1 MFRRFLYFG
10 SILPGFIVAGPALP
24 QEPAAAPSPAVLWP
38 ELLQFDAARAYRAM
52 RQLAAVPSE
61 TVRYLRDVVPPATK
75 TATKKQI
82 ADLIH
87 QLDSDR
93 FGEREKARQELE
105 RLDWQA
111 APALRKAFEAG
122 GTLELKRRLEQLI
135 ARTEGPL
142 TGTNLRWQR
151 AVEVVEGTGA
161 AEAKALLERWG
172 QGAPAS
178 RLTVEAN
185 KALKRWDTRPQV
197 GILDKRPTTDA
208 QGDPLP
214 AGAILR
220 LGSTRWR
227 MGRGSI
233 SYDRSGLVFTS
244 DAKKLLIAGADAI
257 GMMDAASGKVLMRR
271 AYQGNISGMQLS
283 PDGRRLLISGVVYGN
298 NARTHFLHVLDVV
311 DLKEIATWLAEGS
324 IEGFADDGKHAV
336 LATEKGIRRIDLAT
350 GQEVSLTAFPMGA
363 EGVVRAFNGNTVVT
377 NRRNRLTV
385 FGLLSPEKIQN
396 LDVPDRD
403 PRSVALS
410 ADGKYL
416 AIGGEF
422 DYGVLIYD
430 LVRGQPIR
438 YVSSKDARRDFVVSL
453 TFSPDSKSLAFCS
466 GYDKPVLVLWDLETH
481 RPRWKA
487 EASAGQLA
495 FSPDGRL
502 LAGYSGWRTRVWD
515 AATGKELS
523 GIGDLPAG
531 DVRELAFTSDGRC
544 IFDLNSDAA
553 RIWEFPSG
561 KIAGIFPGAGP
572 TAATF
577 SPDPKLTTA
586 ALSPDGRRVAT
597 ATFSGNIRMWDATT
611 GKELDSFPG
620 PAPYMS
626 GMAFSA
632 DSRQLVTWGM
642 DLTIR
647 RWNVEGRRLL
657 AEHRPKPEGLPDIDF
672 DDAKARRRR
681 GGDGLDLVP
690 FRSALIGQGS
700 RLVWRFK
707 KLHIYDTRSGGEVAV
722 FDEPT
727 QFYYHGA
734 KTSDDVEWLLLG
746 GSGRDQ
752 PTVLYNL
759 RQGKRFGQ
767 VEIGDSSEG
776 STGHVAMSQD
786 GRCFAI
792 STYPPGAKIHVY
804 ETLTLQRRL
813 TIPLDHGS
821 SRVMTFS
828 PEGRFLAAVHA
839 DGTVLVWDLR
849 AMGD

>member
-1 MFRRFLYFG
+1 MFHRFLCLA

-24 QEPAAAPSPAVLWP
+24 QEPATPPSPAALWP
-38 ELLQFDAARAYRAM
+38 ELLQFDAAKAYRAM
-52 RQLAAVPSE
+52 RQLAATPGE

-75 TATKKQI
+75 TATEKQI

-111 APALRKAFEAG
+111 APALRKAVEAG

-142 TGTNLRWQR
+142 TGTNLRRHR
-151 AVEVVEGTGA
+151 AVEVVEWLGTT
-161 AEAKALLERWG
+161 EAKALLERWG

-185 KALKRWDTRPQV
+185 KALKRWDARPQV
-197 GILDKRPTTDA
+197 NTQDKRPTTDA

-227 MGRGSI
+227 MERGSI
-233 SYDRSGLVFTS
+233 GYERGGLVYTS
-244 DAKKLLIAGADAI
+244 DSKKLLIAGVDAI

-271 AYQGNISGMQLS
+271 AYQGSISGMQLS
-283 PDGRRLLISGVVYGN
+283 PDGRRLLISSVVFGN
-298 NARTHFLHVLDVV
+298 NVRTHFLHVWDAA

-336 LATEKGIRRIDLAT
+336 LGTEKGIRRIDLAT
-350 GQEVSLTAFPMGA
+350 GHEVSFTAFPKGA
-363 EGVVRAFNGNTVVT
+363 EGIVRAFNGKTVVT

-385 FGLLSPEKIQN
+385 FDLSSPAKIQN

-410 ADGKYL
+410 ANGKYL

-438 YVSSKDARRDFVVSL
+438 YVSSKEARRDFVVSL

-466 GYDKPVLVLWDLETH
+466 GYEKPALVLWDLETH

-495 FSPDGRL
+495 FSPDGKL
-502 LAGYSGWRTRVWD
+502 LAANSGWRTRVWD

-523 GIGDLPAG
+523 GMGDLPAG
-531 DVRELAFTSDGRC
+531 DVRELAFTSDGRR
-544 IFDLNSDAA
+544 IFDMNSDAA

-561 KIAGIFPGAGP
+561 KLAKAFSESRHTEGAL
-572 TAATF
+572 
-577 SPDPKLTTA
+577 SPQPKLTTA

-597 ATFSGNIRMWDATT
+597 ATFSGIIRMWDATT
-611 GKELDSFPG
+611 GKEMDSLPG

-626 GMAFSA
+626 GMAFST

-647 RWNVEGRRLL
+647 RWDVENGRLL
-657 AEHRPKPEGLPDIDF
+657 AENRPKPEGLPDIDF

-681 GGDGLDLVP
+681 GVDGVDLVP
-690 FRSALIGQGS
+690 FRSALIAQGS

-707 KLHIYDTRSGGEVAV
+707 KLHIYDTRSGGELAV

-727 QFYYHGA
+727 QFHYHGV

-746 GSGRDQ
+746 GD
-752 PTVLYNL
+752 PPAVLYNL
-759 RQGKRFGQ
+759 RQGKRFGH

-776 STGHVAMSQD
+776 GTGHVALSQD
-786 GRCFAI
+786 GRCF
-792 STYPPGAKIHVY
+792 SVGTYHPSAKIHVY
-804 ETLTLQRRL
+804 ETVTLQRRL
-813 TIPLDHGS
+813 TIPLDHGY

-828 PEGRFLAAVHA
+828 PEGRFLAAAHA

-849 AMGD
+849 ALGE